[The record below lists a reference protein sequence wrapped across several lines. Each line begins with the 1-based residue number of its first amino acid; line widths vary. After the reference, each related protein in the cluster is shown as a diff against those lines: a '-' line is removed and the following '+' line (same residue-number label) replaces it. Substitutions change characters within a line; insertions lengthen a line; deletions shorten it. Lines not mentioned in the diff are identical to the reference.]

1 MPGLKMF
8 KRSFYSNIGANQHIV
23 AGTINLG
30 CTRGRGSSTRMFSYC
45 KKRSLNPS
53 GCIDQFV
60 TFRKQICQEI
70 KIIDISS
77 IAKVQYINGNVWVVN
92 PNTIIS
98 KCQTLNYSDSTVPIG
113 VFGTFTNN
121 GTININ
127 NAFLYFVDGTS
138 SNNGTINISNGA
150 ELYNIST
157 NTEGSIL
164 NNNGT
169 INLNQTKLNNGQFP
183 SPTATL
189 NNNGKVNNSGS
200 TIDNLY
206 GVINNIGNIYNGD
219 GINCPQGTITNYGT
233 INGNSALNV
242 CPP

>member
-1 MPGLKMF
+1 MF
-8 KRSFYSNIGANQHIV
+8 KKSFYSNIGANQPIV

-45 KKRSLNPS
+45 KQHSSNPS
-53 GCIDQFV
+53 ECINQFV
-60 TFRKQICQEI
+60 TFSQANCQEI
-70 KIIDISS
+70 EIIDISS
-77 IAKVQYINGNVWVVN
+77 IAKVQNLAGNVWVVN

-98 KCQTLNYSDSTVPIG
+98 KCQTLNYSDSTLPI
-113 VFGTFTNN
+113 VIFGTFTNN

-127 NAFLYFVDGTS
+127 NALLNFVDGTS
-138 SNNGTINISNGA
+138 SNNGTINISNSA
-150 ELYNIST
+150 ELYNISI
-157 NTEGSIL
+157 NTESSIL

-169 INLNQTKLNNGQFP
+169 INLNQTKLINGLHL
-183 SPTATL
+183 PTAIL
-189 NNNGKVNNSGS
+189 NNNGIVNNSGS
-200 TIDNLY
+200 TIDNLN

-219 GINCPQGTITNYGT
+219 GINCPQGTITSYGI